1 MIRLPPRS
9 TRTDT
14 LFPYTTP
21 FRSTVWDTI
30 QFAAN
35 GIIFVLLGEQLPV
48 ILANAAETV
57 RTTGHHEPWWLAI
70 YVVAINIGLAGL
82 RFLWVWLSFRL
93 TLFRVGQWKQSPNW
107 RVVAAIDR
115 KSTRLNSRH

>member
-1 MIRLPPRS
+1 MGFVERTGEIEATTRIRRN
-9 TRTDT
+9 
-14 LFPYTTP
+14 
-21 FRSTVWDTI
+21 TVWDTI

-93 TLFRVGQWKQSPNW
+93 TLFRV
-107 RVVAAIDR
+107 DR
-115 KSTRLNSRH
+115 KSTRLNYSHYGAARMPSSA